1 MKWLICRLSARI
13 VIGGKVRAEIINT
26 SESFGKPP
34 PPKTTELEMEA
45 VSKEREEK
53 EIEGKV

>member
-1 MKWLICRLSARI
+1 LK
-13 VIGGKVRAEIINT
+13 N
-26 SESFGKPP
+26 P